1 MTPGLNPVKYEI
13 KSKVK
18 KTGWIILFVVVL
30 LIDLAAVYFKNE
42 ILRSV
47 TKPLL
52 MPLLIIYFVSAA
64 NPFVSSLKKWIL
76 LALGFSWLGDV
87 LLMFEST
94 GSNFFIFGLVAFLI
108 AHIFYILF
116 YENVIRLENLKKNYW
131 LFIPVLIYYVVLI
144 YVLSPHL
151 EDMKLPVRIY
161 GIVIS
166 YMLIQALQ
174 TGRIKNHAAAG
185 LMIVGAVLFITSDSI
200 LAVNKF
206 YKSFEYAGMAIMLTY
221 GIGQLLITLGA
232 ARYISST
239 SKQ

>member
-87 LLMFEST
+87 LLIGHEAE
-94 GSNFFIFGLVAFLI
+94 G
-108 AHIFYILF
+108 
-116 YENVIRLENLKKNYW
+116 
-131 LFIPVLIYYVVLI
+131 P
-144 YVLSPHL
+144 
-151 EDMKLPVRIY
+151 
-161 GIVIS
+161 IS
-166 YMLIQALQ
+166 
-174 TGRIKNHAAAG
+174 
-185 LMIVGAVLFITSDSI
+185 AV
-200 LAVNKF
+200 KF
-206 YKSFEYAGMAIMLTY
+206 S
-221 GIGQLLITLGA
+221 
-232 ARYISST
+232 
-239 SKQ
+239 